1 MGQTPS
7 GPRLEEGA
15 TSPDAGTR
23 GQGLPPAPRPQGPG
37 ALAPTALVP
46 YPSAARLPQRRG
58 LGRFAP
64 PSEPAAAAPAR
75 VRAPCVPLLL
85 RSAPHPLGPWS
96 ARGAPTAAGFPR
108 GPSRPRQFRV
118 PRGFH
123 RHVSLGICLSGQRG
137 SGDPDAPRAKAA
149 LRVSERRPHTPRRL
163 RQRGPDTGHVAVT
176 PHLGRGVRHVS
187 PLKRLLCHPRCLPG
201 ALSTAQSAAGI
212 RLLGEGGGGSTS
224 APGARAEAAHPST
237 PSCGSAR

>member
-15 TSPDAGTR
+15 TSPDGTR

-108 GPSRPRQFRV
+108 GPSHPHPVTEKVR
-118 PRGFH
+118 
-123 RHVSLGICLSGQRG
+123 RHSNVSDSKACFQSTLILKELQEEKLQPSPFGAQWRMTSASGGPERSQRH
-137 SGDPDAPRAKAA
+137 D
-149 LRVSERRPHTPRRL
+149 
-163 RQRGPDTGHVAVT
+163 GPQ
-176 PHLGRGVRHVS
+176 PLKPGVR
-187 PLKRLLCHPRCLPG
+187 G
-201 ALSTAQSAAGI
+201 
-212 RLLGEGGGGSTS
+212 
-224 APGARAEAAHPST
+224 
-237 PSCGSAR
+237 